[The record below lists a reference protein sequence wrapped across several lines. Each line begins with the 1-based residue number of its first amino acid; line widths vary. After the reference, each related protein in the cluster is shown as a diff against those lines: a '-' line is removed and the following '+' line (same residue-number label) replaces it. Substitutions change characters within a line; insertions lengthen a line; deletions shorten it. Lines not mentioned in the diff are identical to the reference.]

1 MLVLSSV
8 GNLEGGLI
16 LVKLA
21 LLETKLSVN
30 VHTFYIILLYF
41 SMRRIASAG
50 VSVGDEYGFI
60 LGTLR
65 PFHYS
70 NSMRICI

>member
-30 VHTFYIILLYF
+30 VQTFYIILLYF

-50 VSVGDEYGFI
+50 VSVGDE
-60 LGTLR
+60 
-65 PFHYS
+65 
-70 NSMRICI
+70 